1 VDAKRHY
8 FNLRLF
14 RCKRLRVKSYN
25 LVNCLYKAIA
35 LGVISC
41 CALIGL
47 SAAPVNSTE
56 KVVIDTQAE
65 IVDIKQQTEKVEINP
80 QTDTIPEKLDEIIII
95 AFKDSLPLKLSA
107 KMVNIILPK
116 QIELAPVK
124 SLQDLLCYFS
134 GVDVLQ
140 RGPHGVQ
147 ADITLRGGSFDQT
160 AILLNGVNLTNPQ
173 TGHYSLDIP
182 LNLSDIERIEI
193 VQGPSSLIFGAS
205 AFSGGIN
212 IITKKDTQTNAFA
225 KLEGGMHAL
234 FNAEV
239 RGALRAK
246 SSVHS
251 LSAGYKRSDGY
262 IANSDYKIMNFLW
275 QSSFNI
281 EGSHIDIQAGV
292 NDKKYGANT
301 FYAAAFPNQYD
312 DTQGLFFSIK
322 GETNGKIKFIPQ
334 LYWSRHYDEFHL
346 FRPGTPEIPSWYKA
360 PNYHQTDVYGVN
372 LNIQYISKLGITR
385 FGGEF
390 RNEGVLSSNLGKP
403 MRQPRDNYNLWDNR
417 SDISFFAEHNFVIDK
432 LTLSLGALYNYNTA
446 LADTLKA
453 GGFYPAIN
461 FSYRPTN
468 SITLYT
474 SWSKAMRMPTF
485 TDLYYKAGKHRG
497 FAGLAPEYTQSV
509 ELGMRFSRPVVAAN
523 LNAFYTE
530 GDNMIDWIF
539 NTTDSLYHAENRS
552 ALSTFGVSVDASINL
567 SRWMGE
573 RQPFEQLRFGY
584 QYISQ
589 KSDNESQGNPISAYV
604 SNYLRH
610 KFTLSVEHR
619 IIKNLTFSWN
629 MRYQERAGN
638 YLKFIPATATEK
650 AHEVITPYEP
660 FVLLDLKANYAL
672 RNLNIFVNF
681 NNLLNTTHVDF
692 GNIPQ
697 PGFWLTG
704 GVSYR
709 FE

>member
-1 VDAKRHY
+1 MINPKSSVLKRFY
-8 FNLRLF
+8 T
-14 RCKRLRVKSYN
+14 
-25 LVNCLYKAIA
+25 AIVVSA
-35 LGVISC
+35 LSLC
-41 CALIGL
+41 TLLNAQ
-47 SAAPVNSTE
+47 AAPTLP
-56 KVVIDTQAE
+56 AE
-65 IVDIKQQTEKVEINP
+65 QVAIEP
-80 QTDTIPEKLDEIIII
+80 QTDTILEQLDEIVIT
-95 AFKDSLPLKLSA
+95 AFKDGLPLKLSA

-116 QIELAPVK
+116 QIERSPVK
-124 SLQDLLCYFS
+124 SIEDLLNYHS

-212 IITKKDTQTNAFA
+212 IITKKDTQTNAFV

-239 RGALRAK
+239 RGALKAK

-262 IANSDYKIMNFLW
+262 IANSDYKILNFLW
-275 QSSFNI
+275 QSSFDI
-281 EGSHIDIQAGV
+281 DGSYIDIQAGI
-292 NDKKYGANT
+292 NDKKFGANT

-334 LYWSRHYDEFHL
+334 IFWSRHYDEFHL
-346 FRPGTPEIPSWYKA
+346 FRPGTSDVPSWYKA

-372 LNIQYISKLGITR
+372 LNIQYISQLGITR

-403 MRQPRDNYNLWDNR
+403 MRGPRDNYTLWDNR
-417 SDISFFAEHNFVIDK
+417 SDMGFFAEHNFVIGK
-432 LTLSLGALYNYNTA
+432 FSLSLGALYNYNTA

-497 FAGLAPEYTQSV
+497 FAGLAPEYTRSAEV
-509 ELGMRFSRPVVAAN
+509 GVRYSRQVVAAN
-523 LNAFYTE
+523 LNAFYTK

-552 ALSTFGVSVDASINL
+552 ALSTWGASVDASINV
-567 SRWMGE
+567 SRWLGG

-589 KSDNESQGNPISAYV
+589 KGDNDNRDNPISAYV

-610 KFTLSVEHR
+610 KVTLGLEHR
-619 IIKNLTFSWN
+619 VIKNLIFSWN
-629 MRYQERAGN
+629 LRYQERAGN
-638 YLKFIPATATEK
+638 YLKYIPATATEK
-650 AHEVITPYEP
+650 SREVITAYEP
-660 FVLLDLKANYAL
+660 FVLLDLKVNYVL
-672 RNLNIFVNF
+672 GNLNVFVNL

-704 GVSYR
+704 GVSYL
-709 FE
+709 FK

>member
-1 VDAKRHY
+1 MINPKSSVLKRFY
-8 FNLRLF
+8 T
-14 RCKRLRVKSYN
+14 
-25 LVNCLYKAIA
+25 AIVVSA
-35 LGVISC
+35 LSLC
-41 CALIGL
+41 TLLNAQ
-47 SAAPVNSTE
+47 AAPTLP
-56 KVVIDTQAE
+56 AE
-65 IVDIKQQTEKVEINP
+65 TVAIEP
-80 QTDTIPEKLDEIIII
+80 QTDTIVEKLDEIVIT
-95 AFKDSLPLKLSA
+95 AFKDGLPLKLSA
-107 KMVNIILPK
+107 KMVNIILPR
-116 QIELAPVK
+116 QIERSPVK
-124 SLQDLLCYFS
+124 SIEDLLNYHS

-212 IITKKDTQTNAFA
+212 IITKKDTQTNAFV

-239 RGALRAK
+239 RGALKAK

-262 IANSDYKIMNFLW
+262 IANSDYKILNFLW
-275 QSSFNI
+275 QSSFDI
-281 EGSHIDIQAGV
+281 DGSYIDIQAGV
-292 NDKKYGANT
+292 NDKKFGANT

-334 LYWSRHYDEFHL
+334 IFWSRHYDEFHL
-346 FRPGTPEIPSWYKA
+346 FRPGAPEVPSWYKA
-360 PNYHQTDVYGVN
+360 PNYHQTNVYGVN
-372 LNIQYISKLGITR
+372 LNIQYISQLGITR

-403 MRQPRDNYNLWDNR
+403 MRQPRDNYTLWDNR
-417 SDISFFAEHNFVIDK
+417 SDIGFFAEHNFVIGK
-432 LTLSLGALYNYNTA
+432 FSLSLGALYNYNTA

-468 SITLYT
+468 FVTLYT

-485 TDLYYKAGKHRG
+485 TDLYYKAGTHRG
-497 FAGLAPEYTQSV
+497 FAGLAPEYTQSAEV
-509 ELGMRFSRPVVAAN
+509 GVRYSRQVVAAN
-523 LNAFYTE
+523 LNAFYTK

-552 ALSTFGVSVDASINL
+552 ALSTWGASVDASINV
-567 SRWMGE
+567 SRWLGG

-589 KSDNESQGNPISAYV
+589 KGDNDNRDNPISAYV
-604 SNYLRH
+604 SNYLRY
-610 KFTLSVEHR
+610 KVTLGVEHR
-619 IIKNLTFSWN
+619 VIKNLIFSWN
-629 MRYQERAGN
+629 LRYQERAGN
-638 YLKFIPATATEK
+638 YLKYIPATATEK
-650 AHEVITPYEP
+650 SREVITAYEP
-660 FVLLDLKANYAL
+660 FVLLDLKVNYVL
-672 RNLNIFVNF
+672 GNLNIFVNL

-704 GVSYR
+704 GVSYL
-709 FE
+709 FK

>member
-1 VDAKRHY
+1 MNANKEMI
-8 FNLRLF
+8 NP
-14 RCKRLRVKSYN
+14 KSSVLKHIYT
-25 LVNCLYKAIA
+25 AIA
-35 LGVISC
+35 VG
-41 CALIGL
+41 ALSL
-47 SAAPVNSTE
+47 CTLFNAHAAPTIPAE
-56 KVVIDTQAE
+56 KVTIE
-65 IVDIKQQTEKVEINP
+65 QQTANIEVKP
-80 QTDTIPEKLDEIIII
+80 QTDTIVEKLDEIVIT
-95 AFKDSLPLKLSA
+95 AFKDGLPLKLSA

-116 QIELAPVK
+116 QIERSPVK
-124 SLQDLLCYFS
+124 SIEDLLNYHS

-212 IITKKDTQTNAFA
+212 IITKKDTQTNAFV

-234 FNAEV
+234 FNAEA
-239 RGALRAK
+239 RGALKAK

-262 IANSDYKIMNFLW
+262 IANSDYKILNFLW
-275 QSSFNI
+275 QSSFDI
-281 EGSHIDIQAGV
+281 DGSYIDIQAGI
-292 NDKKYGANT
+292 NDKKFGANT
-301 FYAAAFPNQYD
+301 FYAAAFPSQYD

-334 LYWSRHYDEFHL
+334 IFWSRHYDEFHL
-346 FRPGTPEIPSWYKA
+346 FRPDTPDVPSWYKA

-372 LNIQYISKLGITR
+372 LNIQYISQLGITR

-403 MRQPRDNYNLWDNR
+403 MRQPRDNYTLWDNR
-417 SDISFFAEHNFVIDK
+417 SDIGFFAEHNFVIGK
-432 LTLSLGALYNYNTA
+432 LSLSLGALYNYNTA
-446 LADTLKA
+446 LADTLKV

-497 FAGLAPEYTQSV
+497 FAGLAPEYTQSAEV
-509 ELGMRFSRPVVAAN
+509 GVRYSRQVVAAN
-523 LNAFYTE
+523 LNAFYTK

-552 ALSTFGVSVDASINL
+552 ALSTWGASVDASINV
-567 SRWMGE
+567 SRWLGE

-589 KSDNESQGNPISAYV
+589 KGDNDNRDNPISAYV

-610 KFTLSVEHR
+610 KVTLGLEHR
-619 IIKNLTFSWN
+619 VIKNLIFSWN
-629 MRYQERAGN
+629 LRYQERAGN
-638 YLKFIPATATEK
+638 YLKYIPATATEK
-650 AHEVITPYEP
+650 SREVITAYEP
-660 FVLLDLKANYAL
+660 FVLLDLKVNYAL
-672 RNLNIFVNF
+672 GNLNIFVNL

-704 GVSYR
+704 GVSYL
-709 FE
+709 FK